1 MYKLRLLKMANG
13 LKRPHIKRAK
23 PIDGGADGGFNLKV
37 QTTGLQFEQKVTF
50 MTAKAATYKAYDRAS
65 FQALALLFGLTA
77 AVLSLLPLLA
87 LNGTLLLR
95 LP

>member
-1 MYKLRLLKMANG
+1 
-13 LKRPHIKRAK
+13 
-23 PIDGGADGGFNLKV
+23 
-37 QTTGLQFEQKVTF
+37 
-50 MTAKAATYKAYDRAS
+50 MTAKAATVKAYDSAS

-77 AVLSLLPLLA
+77 ALTATLLPLLA